1 MITSVTCL
9 SYEGMLE
16 RAKHYRIPANVFVVS
31 IVDPEEAPIFAADTD
46 RIVTLRFHDLDH
58 DWPVDPERDPRPSY
72 VFMSEEDATRIVDHV
87 IRFHEHPERWE
98 CLVHCMAGVSRS
110 GAVGT
115 FIQRVAGIP
124 AEHFLTQNTGLHP
137 NRYVLKLLMRELSNR
152 GWAGL
157 DGHDD
162 PDCAP

>member
-9 SYEGMLE
+9 NYATMLG
-16 RAKHYRIPANVFVVS
+16 RARDHGIPANAVVVS
-31 IVDPEEAPIFAADTD
+31 IVDPEEEPIFLADTD
-46 RIVTLRFHDLDH
+46 RIITVRFHDLDPF
-58 DWPVDPERDPRPSY
+58 WPVDPERDPRPSY
-72 VFMSEEDATRIVDHV
+72 VFMSEEDAKRIVDHV
-87 IRFHEHPERWE
+87 VRFHEHPERWE

-137 NRYVLKLLMRELSNR
+137 NRYVLKLLMRELTR
-152 GWAGL
+152 RHGWDWSRPMLRA
-157 DGHDD
+157 
-162 PDCAP
+162 